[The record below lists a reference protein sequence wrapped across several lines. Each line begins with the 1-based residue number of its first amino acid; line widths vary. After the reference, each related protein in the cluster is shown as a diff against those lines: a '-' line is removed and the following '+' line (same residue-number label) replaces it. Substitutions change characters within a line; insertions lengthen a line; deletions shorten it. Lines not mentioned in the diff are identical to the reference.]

1 MANGRRALSRSAS
14 RGSFGKS
21 FACHSGVMWITE
33 PARNTITAESRIG
46 SHSDS
51 RLIMEA
57 PSILMV
63 TVPGENFTQRR
74 TAKPN
79 EDLRH
84 APGDAR
90 ADAPGPPIEPAA
102 TPSEGAF
109 LGARSER
116 KLLFV
121 SANPGPPA
129 ELRG

>member
-33 PARNTITAESRIG
+33 LARNTITAESRIG
-46 SHSDS
+46 SHSDA

-63 TVPGENFTQRR
+63 TVRGENFTQRR

-90 ADAPGPPIEPAA
+90 ADAPGP
-102 TPSEGAF
+102 
-109 LGARSER
+109 RSGLRRPPR
-116 KLLFV
+116 KGHSSGHEA
-121 SANPGPPA
+121 SASYC
-129 ELRG
+129 L